1 MLKYRENK
9 SLKKYKYKNNQN
21 EVLHKNRNF

>member
-1 MLKYRENK
+1 MLKYRANQ

-21 EVLHKNRNF
+21 EMLHKNSNF